1 MTAIHPRALITT
13 KRRPSR
19 DGVVTVFHIAFRIW
33 FYSHAMFTHSSFFF
47 LSRRSWSAMACAL
60 VLTCLATAAW
70 SSEEAPD
77 AFVQRITNDTLN
89 TIKADKSLRSGD
101 IQKVMQLVDSQL
113 MPHVNFR
120 RMTALA
126 TGPAWRGATPEQQKR
141 LQDEFK
147 ILLVR
152 TYAGALSQIT
162 DQVVL
167 VKPLR
172 RGQDDK
178 NLVVNTEVRGK
189 GDPIQ
194 LDYRLEKTAGQGAG
208 WMIFDLNVLGVWL
221 VENYRNQFT
230 KEINAGGIDAL
241 IASLAARNKTNA
253 KPA

>member
-1 MTAIHPRALITT
+1 MF
-13 KRRPSR
+13 KDSQ
-19 DGVVTVFHIAFRIW
+19 GM
-33 FYSHAMFTHSSFFF
+33 AMFQQK
-47 LSRRSWSAMACAL
+47 LSAL
-60 VLTCLATAAW
+60 STCLLKFFTTALLGLMIALCLPVQAA
-70 SSEEAPD
+70 SQAPD
-77 AFVQRITNDTLN
+77 VFMQQLSNELMEVVRKDPAV
-89 TIKADKSLRSGD
+89 KAGD
-101 IQKVMQLVDSQL
+101 MQKLANLVDNRVL
-113 MPHVNFR
+113 PNVNFQ
-120 RMTALA
+120 RMTASA
-126 TGPAWRGATPEQQKR
+126 VGPAWRQASPEQQKR

-147 ILLVR
+147 VLLVR
-152 TYAGALSQIT
+152 TYSGALSQVSE
-162 DQVVL
+162 QSVV

-172 RGQDDK
+172 PGQDDK

>member
-1 MTAIHPRALITT
+1 MKKTISMPVT
-13 KRRPSR
+13 RR
-19 DGVVTVFHIAFRIW
+19 HLL
-33 FYSHAMFTHSSFFF
+33 AMASAAAF
-47 LSRRSWSAMACAL
+47 LSKVGPAL
-60 VLTCLATAAW
+60 AAD
-70 SSEEAPD
+70 EAPD
-77 AFVQRITNDTLN
+77 AFIKRITTETLDI
-89 TIKADKSLRSGD
+89 IKADKSLRNGD
-101 IQKVMQLVDSQL
+101 VAKIIQLVDVKL

-126 TGPAWRGATPEQQKR
+126 TGPAWRKATPDQQKR
-141 LQDEFK
+141 LQEEFK

-152 TYAGALSQIT
+152 TYAGALSQVS
-162 DQVVL
+162 DQVVV

-172 RGQDDK
+172 AGQEDK

-194 LDYRLEKTAGQGAG
+194 LDYRLEKTPGEGAG

-221 VENYRNQFT
+221 IENYRTQFT

-241 IASLAARNKTNA
+241 IASLALRNKSNA